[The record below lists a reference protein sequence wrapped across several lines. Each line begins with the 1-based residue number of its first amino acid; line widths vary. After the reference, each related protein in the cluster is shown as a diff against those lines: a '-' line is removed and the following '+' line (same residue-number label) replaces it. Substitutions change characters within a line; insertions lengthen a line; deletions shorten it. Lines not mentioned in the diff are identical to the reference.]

1 MFNKATNGYNFFL
14 MDLKT
19 QEPQQY
25 RENFD
30 EVLDKLIP
38 NPPCFPAFFHASRII
53 VLPFAPI

>member
-14 MDLKT
+14 MDLKK

-30 EVLDKLIP
+30 EVLDK
-38 NPPCFPAFFHASRII
+38 
-53 VLPFAPI
+53 